1 MRDNLKMLGARGV
14 PFCLYP
20 QKELAM
26 TIQLSDHF
34 TYSRLVRF
42 TLPSIAMMIFTSI
55 YGVVDGIFVSNF
67 AGKTAFAAINLIIP
81 YLMVFGTLGFMVGT
95 GGTALVSM
103 TLGMGDRKKANEI
116 FSLLTYTALIG
127 GIALTILSMVF
138 MRPAAR
144 LLGAEGQ
151 MLEDA
156 VTYGYIVQSVLTAY
170 ILQYAFQSFCIAAE
184 KPNLALNMTLVSG
197 CTNIVLDALF
207 VGAFRWG
214 LIGAAVATALA
225 QTAGAVIPIV
235 YFARKNPSLLK
246 LGKCRFDGRALLR
259 TATNG
264 SSELMSNLSM
274 SLVSMLYNIQL
285 MAYAGEDGIAAY
297 GVIMYVN
304 FIFIAV
310 FIGLSIGAAPIIGFN
325 HGAQNHTELRNVLKK
340 CLTLLLGFALVL
352 TLAAELLARPL
363 AGIFVGYDET
373 LHELTTRGFRIYIL
387 SFLLCGFNIFGS
399 SFFTALNNGLI
410 SALISFLRTLV
421 FQIGAVLVLPLI
433 FKLDGIWWSVVAAE
447 LGSLML
453 TLWFMARY
461 RHRYHYA

>member
-1 MRDNLKMLGARGV
+1 
-14 PFCLYP
+14 
-20 QKELAM
+20 M

-42 TLPSIAMMIFTSI
+42 TLPSIAMMLFTSI

-95 GGTALVSM
+95 GGTALISM

-127 GIALTILSMVF
+127 GAVLTVLSMIF

-170 ILQYAFQSFCIAAE
+170 ILQYVFQSFCITAE

-197 CTNIVLDALF
+197 CSNIVLDALF

-214 LIGAAVATALA
+214 LIGAAVATAVA
-225 QTAGAVIPIV
+225 QTAGAVIPMV
-235 YFARKNPSLLK
+235 YFARKNSSLLK
-246 LGKCRFDGRALLR
+246 LGKCRFDGKALLR

-274 SLVSMLYNIQL
+274 SVVSMLYNIQL

-325 HGAQNHTELRNVLKK
+325 HGAQNHPELKNVLKK
-340 CLTLLLGFALVL
+340 CLVLLGGISLAL
-352 TLAAELLARPL
+352 TLTAGLLARPL
-363 AGIFVGYDET
+363 AGIFVGYDAG
-373 LHELTTRGFRIYIL
+373 LHALTVRGFRVYVL

-421 FQIGAVLVLPLI
+421 FQIGAVLVLPLL

-447 LGSLML
+447 LGSVML
-453 TLWFMARY
+453 TFGFMVKY
-461 RHRYHYA
+461 RKRYHYA